1 MRLNQFVAAAL
12 RSAALKI
19 AVAFCALMSLFWFR
33 LVDLQIL
40 TSLSGSFEVP
50 LIVFVLIGFTL
61 AIAGYRWNILLG
73 TQSITIDNLRAI
85 NITCIAAFY
94 NMFVP
99 GGVGADATRIFYV
112 LPFSQGRRG
121 AGILS
126 VIVDRVLGLL
136 GLVSIGAAIIV
147 LRPDLA
153 FGHETGNSRALTA
166 GLVFALGVV
175 ALFAIPRLLAG
186 VSIETTHQGLVL
198 RAVRATILV
207 FRNFSAHPGKLA
219 AGWALSMLLHIFSLG
234 AIAALGVWSGI
245 GHLGWAGYALAGAV
259 SMLANVLPLTPGG
272 IGVGELAFA
281 YICRLLSGDGVSP
294 FATIL
299 LVFRALTALVSL
311 YGAVVF
317 VFYRNTG
324 PPPNKATLSSP
335 AGHSLDLP
343 S

>member
-1 MRLNQFVAAAL
+1 
-12 RSAALKI
+12 
-19 AVAFCALMSLFWFR
+19 
-33 LVDLQIL
+33 
-40 TSLSGSFEVP
+40 
-50 LIVFVLIGFTL
+50 
-61 AIAGYRWNILLG
+61 
-73 TQSITIDNLRAI
+73 
-85 NITCIAAFY
+85 
-94 NMFVP
+94 
-99 GGVGADATRIFYV
+99 
-112 LPFSQGRRG
+112 
-121 AGILS
+121 
-126 VIVDRVLGLL
+126 
-136 GLVSIGAAIIV
+136 
-147 LRPDLA
+147 
-153 FGHETGNSRALTA
+153 
-166 GLVFALGVV
+166 
-175 ALFAIPRLLAG
+175 
-186 VSIETTHQGLVL
+186 
-198 RAVRATILV
+198 
-207 FRNFSAHPGKLA
+207 NFSAHPGKLA
-219 AGWALSMLLHIFSLG
+219 AGWALSMLLHIFSCG

>member
-1 MRLNQFVAAAL
+1 MRVNNFISTAI
-12 RSAALKI
+12 RSAALKG
-19 AVAFCALMSLFWFR
+19 AVALCALVSLFWFR
-33 LVDLQIL
+33 LVDLHIL
-40 TSLSGSFEVP
+40 TSLSGSYEVP
-50 LIVFVLIGFTL
+50 LAVFFLIALTL
-61 AIAGYRWNILLG
+61 IIAGYRWNLLLR
-73 TQSITIDNLRAI
+73 TQAIAIGNLRAI

-112 LPFSQGRRG
+112 LPFSHGRRG

-136 GLVSIGAAIIV
+136 GLVSIGAGIVV

-153 FGHETGNSRALTA
+153 FGYEGGNSRALTA
-166 GLVFALGVV
+166 GFVFAVSAV

-186 VSIETTHQGLVL
+186 ISIETTHQGFALRALRALVL
-198 RAVRATILV
+198 VL
-207 FRNFSAHPGKLA
+207 RNFSAHPGSLA
-219 AGWALSMLLHIFSLG
+219 AGWALSMLLHAVALG
-234 AIAALGVWSGI
+234 AIAALGIWSGI
-245 GHLGWAGYALAGAV
+245 GHLDWAGYALAGAV
-259 SMLANVLPLTPGG
+259 SMLANVIPLTPGG

-281 YICRLLSGDGVSP
+281 YVCRLLSGDDVSP

-299 LVFRALTALVSL
+299 FLFRALTALVSL

-324 PPPNKATLSSP
+324 SAPDKTPLSSE
-335 AGHSLDLP
+335 ASHSFDLP
-343 S
+343 